1 MSLRQGDGQG
11 TPSTS
16 RTPASALKTPPTP
29 ASALQTPSNSRTPAS
44 ASSTSPIPA
53 TTLQSTTS
61 TSFSKYLSPPQFQS
75 TPSGKTKELPR
86 ARLLTSAKAVELML
100 EKERKKQEEAEVK
113 ERKKKEREEAKN
125 RREAE
130 LKKRSEEH
138 AKKAELKAK
147 QKAQKEEEKT
157 RKAKGR
163 AASAGRKRAGDNER
177 KRKPAKHP
185 RKDHSS
191 SSAFDQS
198 ECCICFVTYE
208 DDQSGKDWVE
218 CACGRWLHED
228 CADDCFVDDEGKER
242 LCLICLNQFCK

>member
-1 MSLRQGDGQG
+1 MSLSQGD
-11 TPSTS
+11 STAHV
-16 RTPASALKTPPTP
+16 RMDAMNRETMQDYFTLLKD
-29 ASALQTPSNSRTPAS
+29 
-44 ASSTSPIPA
+44 
-53 TTLQSTTS
+53 TL
-61 TSFSKYLSPPQFQS
+61 
-75 TPSGKTKELPR
+75 
-86 ARLLTSAKAVELML
+86 
-100 EKERKKQEEAEVK
+100 
-113 ERKKKEREEAKN
+113 EREEAKN

-185 RKDHSS
+185 RTDHSS

-218 CACGRWLHED
+218 CACGRWTM
-228 CADDCFVDDEGKER
+228 AARG
-242 LCLICLNQFCK
+242 LC

>member
-1 MSLRQGDGQG
+1 
-11 TPSTS
+11 
-16 RTPASALKTPPTP
+16 
-29 ASALQTPSNSRTPAS
+29 
-44 ASSTSPIPA
+44 
-53 TTLQSTTS
+53 
-61 TSFSKYLSPPQFQS
+61 
-75 TPSGKTKELPR
+75 
-86 ARLLTSAKAVELML
+86 ML
-100 EKERKKQEEAEVK
+100 EKKRKKQEEAEVK

-163 AASAGRKRAGDNER
+163 AASAGRKWAGDNER

-185 RKDHSS
+185 RTDHSS

-218 CACGRWLHED
+218 CACGRGL
-228 CADDCFVDDEGKER
+228 CR
-242 LCLICLNQFCK
+242 LQIQTFSVILFFSTTSSR